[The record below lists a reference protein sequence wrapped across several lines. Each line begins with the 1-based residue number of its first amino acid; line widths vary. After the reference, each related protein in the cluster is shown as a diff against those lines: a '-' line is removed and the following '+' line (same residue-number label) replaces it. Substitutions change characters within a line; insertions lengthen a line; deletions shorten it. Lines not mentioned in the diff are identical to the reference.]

1 MKLTEVNLKNKIN
14 FFNEGTWSIIDQ
26 VSINF
31 YPTKNSGGKGGCVN
45 FMVCTLRSCITLDS
59 LRRIFVKG
67 VYLLVNLLLLQ
78 VPYDI

>member
-31 YPTKNSGGKGGCVN
+31 YSIQP
-45 FMVCTLRSCITLDS
+45 
-59 LRRIFVKG
+59 RILEAKVG
-67 VYLLVNLLLLQ
+67 A
-78 VPYDI
+78 